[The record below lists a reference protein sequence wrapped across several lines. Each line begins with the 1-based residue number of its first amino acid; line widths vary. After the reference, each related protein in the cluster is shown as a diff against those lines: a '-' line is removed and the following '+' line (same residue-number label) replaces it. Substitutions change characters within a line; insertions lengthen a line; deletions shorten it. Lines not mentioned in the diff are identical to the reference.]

1 MNPFQIVILVL
12 ASLLAVS
19 VFWDKIKKFASK
31 YKDSVTD
38 YELVETKVEYVDEED
53 SALVNLV
60 RCWEHL
66 KINCEKEQLKDACE
80 ELDKIFPLFV
90 PKGATDV

>member
-12 ASLLAVS
+12 AGLLAVS
-19 VFWDKIKKFASK
+19 VFWDKIKNFVSK

-38 YELVETKVEYVDEED
+38 YQLIETKIEYVDEED
-53 SALVNLV
+53 STLVNLV

-66 KINCEKEQLKDACE
+66 RTNCEKEQLKDACE